1 MFNYYSGHSGHESKL
16 LKLFFFSF
24 IVSWIENVLVSIG
37 DLSRNVE
44 FVQISQFSEAVWLSH
59 ISWDVLFDSPVS
71 ISGLV
76 RDLACVPKSRGRM
89 LYKFSFPTT
98 TDQAFTKVWGNLLLG
113 PLFLTWIVC
122 KNCLVTFKPISFFCQ
137 LDRFVQ

>member
-16 LKLFFFSF
+16 PKLFFFSF
-24 IVSWIENVLVSIG
+24 IVSWIETVLVSIG

-59 ISWDVLFDSPVS
+59 ISWDLLFDSPVS

-76 RDLACVPKSRGRM
+76 RDLACVPKSRVSWPKFLQIFISHNYRLG
-89 LYKFSFPTT
+89 LYKSSGKFIIGSS
-98 TDQAFTKVWGNLLLG
+98 LLDMNSLQK
-113 PLFLTWIVC
+113 LSCHF
-122 KNCLVTFKPISFFCQ
+122 
-137 LDRFVQ
+137 